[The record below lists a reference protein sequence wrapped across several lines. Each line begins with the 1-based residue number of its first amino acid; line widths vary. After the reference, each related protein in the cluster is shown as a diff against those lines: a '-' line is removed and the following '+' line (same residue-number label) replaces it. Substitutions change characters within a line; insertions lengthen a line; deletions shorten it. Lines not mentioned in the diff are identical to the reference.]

1 MSFSDGQFAKDA
13 GKGEAGNTKE
23 NIVNA
28 TKDRTLLAAGLI
40 SIYAFIIGFTD
51 NYVRVIAEEA
61 GLWQFHFTRSC
72 MTAVLLG
79 LGAAVFGWRIRPRNW
94 RAVLARSAIH
104 GSAMVIYFGAL
115 AFLDVALVAAGLFT
129 APIWVLL
136 ISRFAYGHKIGP
148 VRIIAVALGFV
159 GVLLVLGPE
168 AMGGASVAAVLPI
181 VAGALYAT
189 GNIATREWCDG
200 ESAQT
205 LLAGFFGALG
215 IIGAVGMVALTF
227 FPLEVPVGADG
238 FLQRGPV
245 WPSAD
250 FYFWTFVQAT
260 GSLIGVGFM
269 IRAYQI
275 TDASRASVLEYIILP
290 ASAFWTWIVWGKGLE
305 PLAVVGMGL
314 IVAAGTMIALRARA
328 QEAA

>member
-1 MSFSDGQFAKDA
+1 MSFFDGQFAKDT
-13 GKGEAGNTKE
+13 GKGKAGNTKE
-23 NIVNA
+23 DIVNA

-51 NYVRVIAEEA
+51 NYVRVIADEA

-79 LGAAVFGWRIRPRNW
+79 LGAVVLGWRIRPRNW
-94 RAVLARSAIH
+94 RAVVARSAIH

-168 AMGGASVAAVLPI
+168 AMNGASLAAVLPI
-181 VAGALYAT
+181 VAGALYAM

-215 IIGAVGMVALTF
+215 IIGAVGMLALTF
-227 FPLEVPVGADG
+227 FPLDVPVGTDG

-245 WPSAD
+245 WPSTE
-250 FYFWTFVQAT
+250 FYFWTFVQAA

-269 IRAYQI
+269 IRAYQV
-275 TDASRASVLEYIILP
+275 TDAGRASVLEYIILP

-305 PLAVVGMGL
+305 PLAVFGMVL

>member
-1 MSFSDGQFAKDA
+1 MSFSDGQFAKDT
-13 GKGEAGNTKE
+13 GKGKAGNTKE
-23 NIVNA
+23 DIVNA

-51 NYVRVIAEEA
+51 NYVRVIADEA

-79 LGAAVFGWRIRPRNW
+79 LGAVVLGWRIRPRNW
-94 RAVLARSAIH
+94 RAVVARSAIH

-168 AMGGASVAAVLPI
+168 AMNGASLAAVLPI
-181 VAGALYAT
+181 VAGALYAM
-189 GNIATREWCDG
+189 GNIATREWCEG

-215 IIGAVGMVALTF
+215 IIGAVGMLALTF
-227 FPLEVPVGADG
+227 FPLDVPVGTDG

-245 WPSAD
+245 WPSTE
-250 FYFWTFVQAT
+250 FYFWTFVQAA

-269 IRAYQI
+269 IRAYQV
-275 TDASRASVLEYIILP
+275 TDAGRASVLEYIILP

-305 PLAVVGMGL
+305 PLAVFGMVL